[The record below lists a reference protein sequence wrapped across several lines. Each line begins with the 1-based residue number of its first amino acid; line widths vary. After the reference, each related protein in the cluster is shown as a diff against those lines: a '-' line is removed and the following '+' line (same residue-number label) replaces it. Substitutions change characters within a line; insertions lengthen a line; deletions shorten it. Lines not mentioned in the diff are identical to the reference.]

1 MVSQIQTENLNIPV
15 GISKIPAEGVWT
27 RVDVSLATS
36 KWNQELSNG
45 EAQQKRCSHARFCHL
60 GSSAVGGSA
69 RLNLAPGSGRCLS
82 PPLPPVSGRPSN
94 EHCFIVFQERWTGLM
109 RAHLLAGLCDLRP
122 TLWSRHLWSSRT
134 SKHKFS
140 PWSNS
145 ATASTSA
152 GSLPTLLWTTGSWQG
167 PWHTY

>member
-1 MVSQIQTENLNIPV
+1 MKKNVHHVVPNTDQE
-15 GISKIPAEGVWT
+15 SKYSSGNQQNTSGGSVNT
-27 RVDVSLATS
+27 FVHVSLATS

-140 PWSNS
+140 P
-145 ATASTSA
+145 
-152 GSLPTLLWTTGSWQG
+152 
-167 PWHTY
+167 